1 MAGAGSRN
9 LASEYL
15 LIETYLVT
23 QQQLVEIG
31 AVLGDGTV
39 GVTQLDGVTAVK
51 RHDNRPADLHVSLH
65 VAQAVAPD
73 RLQRPAD
80 GRAVQHPPTGQGGGL
95 FTARR
100 HRL

>member
-1 MAGAGSRN
+1 
-9 LASEYL
+9 
-15 LIETYLVT
+15 
-23 QQQLVEIG
+23 
-31 AVLGDGTV
+31 
-39 GVTQLDGVTAVK
+39 
-51 RHDNRPADLHVSLH
+51 LH